1 MPNRSRR
8 RSGAV
13 RIEGRRRATD
23 LASRLGVGLREA
35 RRGAALR
42 QADVSSAAGVS
53 QSWVSRMERGAG
65 HTASIETWAAVAAA
79 SGAQLVCFLEEQPG
93 ATRPHDYQHLRR
105 QQLIAS
111 VAARG
116 GWRATAERAVD
127 PSWRRSRSIDVLL
140 ERKSRHEIAVV
151 EVVDWFDDVGAAW
164 RGLDAKVATVARD
177 RASVELAGGPRTRVA
192 GLLLIRGTRR
202 NRLLVREFS
211 VLFRTHFPA
220 RSRAWLEALQ
230 EPNRPMPA
238 QTGFLWTDVGGS
250 RLIAARL

>member
-13 RIEGRRRATD
+13 RLQGRRRSAD

-35 RRGAALR
+35 RQAAALR

-79 SGAQLVCFLEEQPG
+79 SGAQLVCFLEELPG
-93 ATRPHDYQHLRR
+93 ATRPRDYQHLKR
-105 QQLIAS
+105 QQLVAS
-111 VAARG
+111 VAAKG
-116 GWRATAERAVD
+116 GWRATAERPVD
-127 PSWRRSRSIDVLL
+127 PSWHRARSIDVLL
-140 ERKSRHEIAVV
+140 ERRTHHEIAVV

-164 RGLDAKVATVARD
+164 RGLDAKVATVTRG
-177 RASVELAGGPRTRVA
+177 RASVELAGGPRTSCA
-192 GLLLIRGTRR
+192 GLLVIRGTRR
-202 NRLLVREFS
+202 NRLLVREFY

-230 EPNRPMPA
+230 EPKRPMPA
-238 QTGFLWTDVGGS
+238 QPGFLWTDVGGS